1 MLPEWIPTP
10 GDRIRTVIT
19 TDSKHELVYLNSET
33 AILATVNDK
42 FLILTSE
49 WQPWAHQ
56 IIDWLSI
63 QRNIDRQTVLK
74 FLLEFE
80 KQNTELDF
88 DSLCAKFLKHYLEQ
102 KSFSFM
108 EA

>member
-1 MLPEWIPTP
+1 MLSEWIPTP
-10 GDRIRTVIT
+10 GDRIITVIT
-19 TDSKHELVYLNSET
+19 TDSKQELVYLNSESAVLT
-33 AILATVNDK
+33 TVNDT

-49 WQPWAHQ
+49 WRPWAHQ
-56 IIDWLSI
+56 IIDWLSA

-74 FLLEFE
+74 LLIEFE

-88 DSLCAKFLKHYLEQ
+88 DSLCLKFLKHYLEQ

-108 EA
+108 EV